1 MQQLRPRAARALP
14 NVTQHVSACPLE
26 AHLTLPRT
34 TSKTVRSSPKGYI
47 PSSLQGLHLGLSPK
61 SAQAGLPVLPRHLL
75 AMWPHRADGSSM
87 SQEANLQRG
96 RRQGE
101 PRRSGTD
108 RALPKALCPCLPT
121 SSSGG
126 GKARGTPALDRSEN
140 ARARTLLPGEAPL
153 ASPPAYYVLMVGP
166 LQLHRAC
173 GSQVHPM
180 GETDRLTLLSTFFR

>member
-34 TSKTVRSSPKGYI
+34 TSKTVRSSPKGCI

-101 PRRSGTD
+101 PRRSGAD

-126 GKARGTPALDRSEN
+126 GKARGTPALDQAACPWKSPCL
-140 ARARTLLPGEAPL
+140 ASASPL
-153 ASPPAYYVLMVGP
+153 ASREEWQGSEAAPWLCPSIWVSGPTERPWPAWSWDGGLP
-166 LQLHRAC
+166 RA
-173 GSQVHPM
+173 
-180 GETDRLTLLSTFFR
+180 